1 MAQGLHIS
9 INAEKVFDVAGIPI
23 SNSIL
28 TTWIVLAFII
38 FIANKSY
45 KTFKN
50 KKYTDK
56 PSGFQNLMEMIIE
69 GLYNLVKATAGKN
82 KKARSFFPIV
92 STFFIFIILSN
103 WIGLLPG
110 VGSIGFLESP
120 EEEHSMVEET
130 THQNAIVEEEHEV
143 EIADEHVN
151 DSHSD
156 EIVADDSH
164 ELVEAEEHTNDSHE
178 VEAEGKH
185 HGPKFV
191 PFFRGPTADLNT
203 TLALAVCS
211 IILIQFTGFKFLGLS
226 YSKKFINFSGPIDF
240 FVGFLELFSELS
252 KIISFAFRLF
262 GNIFAGE
269 VLLAVI
275 GFLMPL
281 IAPLPFLGLE
291 IFVGFIQALVFS
303 MLTLVFLN
311 ISTISHAEH

>member
-9 INAEKVFDVAGIPI
+9 INAEKVFDVAGISI

-28 TTWIVLAFII
+28 TTWIVLVFII
-38 FIANKSY
+38 FLTNKTY

-56 PSGFQNLMEMIIE
+56 PSRFQNLMEMIIE
-69 GLYNLVKATAGKN
+69 ALYNLVKGTAGKN
-82 KKARSFFPIV
+82 QKKARAFFPIV

-110 VGSIGFLESP
+110 VGSIGFLEEP
-120 EEEHSMVEET
+120 EEEHVMAEET
-130 THQNAIVEEEHEV
+130 AHEDSLIKEDHQTEYT
-143 EIADEHVN
+143 DEHLEETN
-151 DSHSD
+151 QETHA
-156 EIVADDSH
+156 VADTH
-164 ELVEAEEHTNDSHE
+164 ETTDTAEEHPEEAHEE
-178 VEAEGKH
+178 VEGEH

-191 PFFRGPTADLNT
+191 PYFRGPTADLNT

-211 IILIQFTGFKFLGLS
+211 IVLIQFTGFKFLGLS
-226 YSKKFINFSGPIDF
+226 YSKKFINFAGPIDF

-291 IFVGFIQALVFS
+291 IFVGFIQALVFA

-311 ISTISHAEH
+311 IATISHDH

>member
-9 INAEKVFDVAGIPI
+9 INAEKVFDVVGIPI

-38 FIANKSY
+38 FIANKTY

-50 KKYTDK
+50 KKYTEK
-56 PSGFQNLMEMIIE
+56 PSRFQNLMEMIIE
-69 GLYNLVKATAGKN
+69 GLYNLVKATAGKG

-120 EEEHSMVEET
+120 EEDHAVIEET
-130 THQNAIVEEEHEV
+130 THEETLMEKEDEI
-143 EIADEHVN
+143 EIADEHIN
-151 DSHSD
+151 DSHLD
-156 EIVADDSH
+156 EIIAADSH
-164 ELVEAEEHTNDSHE
+164 DSIEVEEHKEDAHTE
-178 VEAEGKH
+178 ETEGEH

-191 PFFRGPTADLNT
+191 PYFRGPTADLNT

-211 IILIQFTGFKFLGLS
+211 IILIQFTGFKFLGFN
-226 YSKKFINFSGPIDF
+226 YSKKFFNFSGPIDF

-311 ISTISHAEH
+311 ISTISHADH